1 MSHIDITFLGKGYGC
16 PSYSDIPEIPGKIL
30 VKEKK
35 KKIRQTIIKT
45 IKNINEKRRKKK
57 IKAKRKKTKT
67 IKNKTNKKLK
77 PKI

>member
-35 KKIRQTIIKT
+35 KIRQTIIKT

-57 IKAKRKKTKT
+57 IKAKRKKLKQSKTKQT
-67 IKNKTNKKLK
+67 KN
-77 PKI
+77 